1 MSLVISWL
9 SCNVIAFVMTLNESG
24 VFDTLSGHYLTL
36 CVDILPENCRNCTL
50 SW

>member
-24 VFDTLSGHYLTL
+24 VRDPSHVLFVIISSSFLET
-36 CVDILPENCRNCTL
+36 V
-50 SW
+50 